1 MATILALT
9 FHCYL
14 EQTDH
19 ESTVLEIKTS
29 PGVTTATPRDAGARR
44 PKKSKGLRVVCY
56 GLLWSAMVC
65 YGLLTAQVADGHVME
80 FLCRVPRGSP
90 KISIARNPSP
100 SSHLRFIPYSGG
112 LSLTSKLIQ
121 THIRTWRYVQVNFTH
136 PQPWSWM
143 KYVWL
148 NQWNPTI
155 INYPIQLFIL
165 FHHIS
170 NTSSEFV
177 RFHFQHLSPA
187 DGDGG

>member
-44 PKKSKGLRVVCY
+44 PKKSKGLRV
-56 GLLWSAMVC
+56 VC

>member
-29 PGVTTATPRDAGARR
+29 PGVTTATPRGDTTGRR
-44 PKKSKGLRVVCY
+44 CPVPKKIQRAAG

-121 THIRTWRYVQVNFTH
+121 THIRT
-136 PQPWSWM
+136 
-143 KYVWL
+143 
-148 NQWNPTI
+148 
-155 INYPIQLFIL
+155 
-165 FHHIS
+165 
-170 NTSSEFV
+170 
-177 RFHFQHLSPA
+177 
-187 DGDGG
+187 